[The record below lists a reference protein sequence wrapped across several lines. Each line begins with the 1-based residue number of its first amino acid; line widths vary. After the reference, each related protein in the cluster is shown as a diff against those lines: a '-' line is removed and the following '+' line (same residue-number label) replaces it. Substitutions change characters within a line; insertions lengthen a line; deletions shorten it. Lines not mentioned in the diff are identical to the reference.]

1 MDAFTVVLLGRS
13 LCNPVDSSGRRNW
26 RGRRRPE
33 MNVVAVSRAGTG
45 RRRLVSVALG
55 AQEEPSVWGRLLP
68 LLFRGD
74 GDWRR
79 RARPRM
85 GRRGADSLQRRAR
98 PETCQPEVEEQ
109 QGAALGRWSTAV
121 DSLEDLAK
129 TARKRSASSSS
140 TYDHD
145 SVRAI
150 HLKKVSS
157 SSETSCYAYT
167 SQSVAYT
174 HRICLK
180 CGD

>member
-1 MDAFTVVLLGRS
+1 
-13 LCNPVDSSGRRNW
+13 
-26 RGRRRPE
+26 
-33 MNVVAVSRAGTG
+33 
-45 RRRLVSVALG
+45 
-55 AQEEPSVWGRLLP
+55 
-68 LLFRGD
+68 
-74 GDWRR
+74 
-79 RARPRM
+79 M

-150 HLKKVSS
+150 HLKKDLASFTNWTVIVFHFACRLHQERRGNTVDSD
-157 SSETSCYAYT
+157 TRWMAQDKAGDLCYIDDRGWIY
-167 SQSVAYT
+167 VD
-174 HRICLK
+174 RLK
-180 CGD
+180 ELIKCKGYEVRSRHGDLHHSARGEGDFSFYCQLSRV